1 MKRVIGIAADHN
13 GVETKEYLIKNLEL
27 DQNLAVRCIDL
38 GPYNSVES
46 VDYTD
51 YSHQLSRLVSNQQL
65 DLGILVCGTGVGMS
79 IAANKVEGCRAALIH
94 NTFSAPKSREHNDSN
109 VLCLGAWVV
118 DDEVNLEICKLWLQ
132 EDFGEGRHVRRIE
145 KIEGSKSNDIC
156 FTYGCFDILTSAHIK
171 LLEWCKTF
179 NKKIIVGLN
188 SDESVSRLKGENRPY
203 LKYTERFH
211 ILNSL
216 ACVDQVIEVDK
227 DYDKLIE
234 QINPSV
240 IVKGGNFT
248 EDAIRKND
256 RIPPNYRIKIFPMI
270 EESSKKEI
278 LSKIKNA

>member
-1 MKRVIGIAADHN
+1 MKTIVLAADHN

-132 EDFGEGRHVRRIE
+132 EDFGEGRHVRSGIGSISGRVVFQLLSRQRSLSSQFGSSRI
-145 KIEGSKSNDIC
+145 
-156 FTYGCFDILTSAHIK
+156 
-171 LLEWCKTF
+171 
-179 NKKIIVGLN
+179 
-188 SDESVSRLKGENRPY
+188 RPIDG
-203 LKYTERFH
+203 R
-211 ILNSL
+211 
-216 ACVDQVIEVDK
+216 
-227 DYDKLIE
+227 
-234 QINPSV
+234 
-240 IVKGGNFT
+240 
-248 EDAIRKND
+248 
-256 RIPPNYRIKIFPMI
+256 
-270 EESSKKEI
+270 
-278 LSKIKNA
+278 

>member
-1 MKRVIGIAADHN
+1 M
-13 GVETKEYLIKNLEL
+13 
-27 DQNLAVRCIDL
+27 
-38 GPYNSVES
+38 
-46 VDYTD
+46 
-51 YSHQLSRLVSNQQL
+51 
-65 DLGILVCGTGVGMS
+65 
-79 IAANKVEGCRAALIH
+79 
-94 NTFSAPKSREHNDSN
+94 DSN
-109 VLCLGAWVV
+109 
-118 DDEVNLEICKLWLQ
+118 E
-132 EDFGEGRHVRRIE
+132 
-145 KIEGSKSNDIC
+145 
-156 FTYGCFDILTSAHIK
+156 LTI
-171 LLEWCKTF
+171 
-179 NKKIIVGLN
+179 LN